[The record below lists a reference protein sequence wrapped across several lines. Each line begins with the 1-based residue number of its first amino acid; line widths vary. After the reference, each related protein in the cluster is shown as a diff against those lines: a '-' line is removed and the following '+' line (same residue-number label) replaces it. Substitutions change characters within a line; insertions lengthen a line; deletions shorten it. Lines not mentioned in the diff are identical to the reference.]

1 MKQRLLAATLLTNV
15 ADGMHTLALGKFL
28 FDRTGAVSS
37 FAFVLGFDYLLGVL
51 SQIYAGPIVDRLNPR
66 LVATAAGI
74 NRALIMV
81 ALAALAL
88 YPGREATIAVVA
100 LSALLKAGSHFY
112 KTAAFALV
120 PGVVAP
126 EEQGRYAS
134 LAMLLLQLGQ
144 LLGVGAVGV
153 LLSRLSY
160 SVVFLIDAGLFLAT
174 SLILWRLSASD
185 DTRDTAGRAA
195 FVSLSQ
201 VIEDWKELAHGM
213 RRAPSLLVHVAIS
226 TGDLA
231 VMACLNLLLV
241 PLVNS
246 RFGGDTVWLSVLDGA
261 FASGVVITFL
271 LARKRQDPRHLVA
284 FQLLQVLFLAV
295 IAVASSRA
303 AITASFLGLGA
314 AIGFTN
320 ALLTSKLYQR
330 MPPEQKGRV
339 SSFRFLLVSIVTVI
353 GIGGT
358 TRLLSWSAPWG
369 VGFVAGMATLFCIIT
384 VTLGRQAF
392 SERTS

>member
-1 MKQRLLAATLLTNV
+1 MKRRLLTATLLTNV

-28 FDRTGAVSS
+28 FDRTAAVSS
-37 FAFVLGFDYLLGVL
+37 FAFVLGFDYLIGVL
-51 SQIYAGPIVDRLNPR
+51 SQIYAGPIVDRLNPKV
-66 LVATAAGI
+66 VASAAGV

-81 ALAALAL
+81 ALAALAIH
-88 YPGREATIAVVA
+88 PGHEATLAVVA
-100 LSALLKAGSHFY
+100 LSALLKVGSHFY

-120 PGVVAP
+120 PGVVPP
-126 EEQGRYAS
+126 EEQGRYSS

-153 LLSRLSY
+153 LLSHLSY
-160 SVVFLIDAGLFLAT
+160 SVVFLIDAALFLAT
-174 SLILWRLSASD
+174 SLILWKIEASGGAP
-185 DTRDTAGRAA
+185 RRAA
-195 FVSLSQ
+195 FVSIAQ
-201 VIEDWKELAHGM
+201 VIEDWKELAQGM
-213 RRAPSLLVHVAIS
+213 RRTPSLLVHVAIS

-231 VMACLNLLLV
+231 VMACLNLILV

-261 FASGVVITFL
+261 FAAGAVITFL
-271 LARKRQDPRHLVA
+271 LAKKQFNPRHLVA
-284 FQLLQVLFLAV
+284 FQLLQILFLAV
-295 IAVASSRA
+295 ITLASSRA

-339 SSFRFLLVSIVTVI
+339 SSFRFLLVSIVTVL

-358 TRLLSWSAPWG
+358 TKLLSWSAPWG
-369 VGFVAGMATLFCIIT
+369 VGFIAGMAALFCLVT
-384 VTLGRQAF
+384 VTVGRQAF
-392 SERTS
+392 SEGMS

>member
-1 MKQRLLAATLLTNV
+1 MKRRLLTATLLTNV

-37 FAFVLGFDYLLGVL
+37 FAFVLGFDYLIGVL
-51 SQIYAGPIVDRLNPR
+51 SQIYAGPIIDRLNPK
-66 LVATAAGI
+66 LVASAAGI

-81 ALAALAL
+81 MLAALAL
-88 YPGREATIAVVA
+88 HPGHEATIAVVA
-100 LSALLKAGSHFY
+100 LSALLKVGSHFY

-120 PGVVAP
+120 PGVVAK
-126 EEQGRYAS
+126 EEQVRYSS

-153 LLSRLSY
+153 LLARLSY

-174 SLILWRLSASD
+174 SLILWRLEVSGDPA
-185 DTRDTAGRAA
+185 RRAA
-195 FVSLSQ
+195 LVSVSQ
-201 VIEDWKELAHGM
+201 VIKDWKELAQGM
-213 RRAPSLLVHVAIS
+213 RRTPSLFVHVAIS

-231 VMACLNLLLV
+231 VMACLNLILV

-246 RFGGDTVWLSVLDGA
+246 RFGGDAVWLSGLDGA
-261 FASGVVITFL
+261 FAAGAVITFL
-271 LARKRQDPRHLVA
+271 LARKGGSPRHLVG
-284 FQLLQVLFLAV
+284 FQLLQVLFLTV
-295 IAVASSRA
+295 ITVARSRA
-303 AITASFLGLGA
+303 ATTASFLGLGA

-330 MPPEQKGRV
+330 MPPAQKGRI

-358 TRLLSWSAPWG
+358 TKLLSWSAPWG
-369 VGFVAGMATLFCIIT
+369 VGFVAGMATLFCL
-384 VTLGRQAF
+384 VTLAVGRQAF
-392 SERTS
+392 SEEMS

>member
-1 MKQRLLAATLLTNV
+1 MKRRLLTATLLTNV
-15 ADGMHTLALGKFL
+15 ADGMHTLALGKLL

-37 FAFVLGFDYLLGVL
+37 FAFVLGFDYLIGVL
-51 SQIYAGPIVDRLNPR
+51 SQVYAGPIVDRLNPR
-66 LVATAAGI
+66 LVASAAGMS
-74 NRALIMV
+74 RALIMV

-88 YPGREATIAVVA
+88 DPGREATVAVVA

-112 KTAAFALV
+112 KTATFALV

-126 EEQGRYAS
+126 EEQARYSS
-134 LAMLLLQLGQ
+134 LAMLLLQVGQ
-144 LLGVGAVGV
+144 LLGIGAVGV

-174 SLILWRLSASD
+174 SLILRRLQASGD
-185 DTRDTAGRAA
+185 AARRAA
-195 FVSLSQ
+195 FVPLSE
-201 VIEDWKELAHGM
+201 VIKDWRELANGM
-213 RRAPSLLVHVAIS
+213 RRTPSLLVHVAIS

-231 VMACLNLLLV
+231 VMACLNLILV
-241 PLVNS
+241 PLVDA

-261 FASGVVITFL
+261 FAAGAVITFL
-271 LARKRQDPRHLVA
+271 LARKQLDPRRLVA
-284 FQLLQVLFLAV
+284 FQLLQILFLAV
-295 IAVASSRA
+295 IMVASSRA

-330 MPPEQKGRV
+330 MPPEQKGRI
-339 SSFRFLLVSIVTVI
+339 SSFRFLLVSIVTVV

-358 TRLLSWSAPWG
+358 TKLLSWSAPWG
-369 VGFVAGMATLFCIIT
+369 VGFVMGMATLFCLVTAT
-384 VTLGRQAF
+384 VGRRAV
-392 SERTS
+392 SEGMS